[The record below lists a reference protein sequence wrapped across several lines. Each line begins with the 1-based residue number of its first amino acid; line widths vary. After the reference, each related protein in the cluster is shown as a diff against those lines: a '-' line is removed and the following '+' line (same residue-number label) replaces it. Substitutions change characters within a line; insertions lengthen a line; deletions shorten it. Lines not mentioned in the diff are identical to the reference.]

1 MRYLLENMKEA
12 QILAIDAEGDV
23 ANCAV
28 TEYETQKRA
37 GGTGAPKLKR
47 YNFVAPL
54 EQARAPVTSA
64 PDQNVAAR

>member
-1 MRYLLENMKEA
+1 MRYLLEHLDEA

-28 TEYETQKRA
+28 TEYALEAIRD
-37 GGTGAPKLKR
+37 GSHVLKLRK

-54 EQARAPVTSA
+54 EREGAPVTSA
-64 PDQNVAAR
+64 PDKEVAA